1 MNLKVYQVAPAPDRT
16 SQWMSRLLQ
25 PVIEAAK
32 FENGPPSLEL
42 RQAGQWSGWAA
53 PRDMAPDGRVS
64 LSNLVLF
71 QSARCIRSVYLH
83 EVGHSLLHGVKGAT
97 PGHDCPFFALSVC
110 LRMRVDSHRQLEN
123 ETVSLVSEMGIYDL
137 SDLPPAELSQ
147 DVGRCISWSI
157 EVATQLAATDLSAEA
172 LAREIVARYQIWLEA
187 LRDRPRLDR
196 IASRKA
202 QSQRAVL
209 DRLKDRLFV
218 SNFVAGISG
227 SLLVLI
233 MLMMVAR

>member
-1 MNLKVYQVAPAPDRT
+1 MNLKVYQVAPAPDRM
-16 SQWMSRLLQ
+16 SQWMGRLLQ

-157 EVATQLAATDLSAEA
+157 EVATQLAATDLSAEG
-172 LAREIVARYQIWLEA
+172 LAHEIVKRYETWLGE
-187 LRDRPRLDR
+187 LREQPKLDR
-196 IASRKA
+196 LAVRKA
-202 QSQRAVL
+202 QGQSAAV
-209 DRLKDRLFV
+209 DRLQDKLFV
-218 SNFVAGISG
+218 SNVVACG
-227 SLLVLI
+227 SSVLLVLI
-233 MLMMVAR
+233 SVMLWFR